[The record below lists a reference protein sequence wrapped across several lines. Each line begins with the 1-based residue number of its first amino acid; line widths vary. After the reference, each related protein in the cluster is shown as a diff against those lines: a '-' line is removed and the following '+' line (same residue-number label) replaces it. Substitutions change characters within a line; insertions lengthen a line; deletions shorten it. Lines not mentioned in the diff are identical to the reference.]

1 MRLKTGHKKA
11 KRKERY
17 WKFLVRIF
25 PGLNGREIEKEI
37 EAAFGA
43 DNRLDRLRG
52 GRPYRSRR
60 NQFAPVE
67 QDTRPVP
74 F

>member
-1 MRLKTGHKKA
+1 M
-11 KRKERY
+11 
-17 WKFLVRIF
+17 KFKVIRVK
-25 PGLNGREIEKEI
+25 NIEKEI